1 MAASEIV
8 STEIT
13 RDIEKYLKGRQGGKL
28 HAHNLHL
35 TLLGLPQLD
44 TAKLLLRVEQGF
56 SFSILVRFQRN
67 VALPMKEI
75 AEWVRITQTTLN
87 RRREAGRLRPD
98 ESDRVLRASRIFGKA
113 LELFEGDM
121 DAARRWLG
129 NPHPALGGAV
139 PISVA
144 KTDLGAREVENLIGR
159 LEHGVF
165 T

>member
-1 MAASEIV
+1 MAPIQKLVNTS
-8 STEIT
+8 
-13 RDIEKYLKGRQGGKL
+13 DIEKFLEGLRRVNLGGS
-28 HAHNLHL
+28 NPYL

-44 TAKLLLRVEQGF
+44 TVKLLQRVEQGF

-87 RRREAGRLRPD
+87 RRRETGRLLPD
-98 ESDRVLRASRIFGKA
+98 ESDRVLRASRVFGKA

-121 DAARRWLG
+121 DAARRWLAS
-129 NPHPALGGAV
+129 PHPALGGGI
-139 PISVA
+139 PMSVA
-144 KTDLGAREVENLIGR
+144 KTDLGAREVEDLISR